1 MVNNNTKSRGIFL
14 TILYVYSVLLAIML
28 FYSGIIY
35 PPMIMGMGSTAGK
48 LTLLVSALEI
58 IPLLAALYG
67 ICKWRK
73 WGIFSLSVYIVI
85 AIIATFVS
93 DVVFKI
99 YVGYAQYVITFDLI
113 TGALWFWALSRKWY
127 YFK

>member
-1 MVNNNTKSRGIFL
+1 MVNTSTKSRGIFL

-35 PPMIMGMGSTAGK
+35 PPIIMGMGSTAGK

-58 IPLLAALYG
+58 IPLAVALYG
-67 ICKWRK
+67 IWRWRR
-73 WGIFSLSVYIVI
+73 WGIYSLSVYIAI
-85 AIIATFVS
+85 AILATFVS

-99 YVGYAQYVITFDLI
+99 YVGYAQYVISFDLL
-113 TGALWFWALSRKWY
+113 TAVLWFWALSRKWS